1 MRSFLFVPAD
11 SPRKLARALDSAADV
26 LIADLEDSVAP
37 ERKADARREL
47 AAWLGGRECGE
58 RIWVRVNEPDSSD
71 LLEDLAAIGPCRPA
85 GIVLPKIRGPEDLR
99 VVGDYLTMVEA
110 MHDRPRG
117 SIRIIA
123 VCTETPMAVLRM
135 AELAQARLPRL
146 AGLMWGGEDLS
157 SALGA
162 SDPRT
167 DDGRWRP
174 VYEHART
181 QCLLAA
187 HALDVAAIDTVFVN
201 VADVDGCRRSAEQ
214 ARSDGF
220 TGKIAIHPDQ
230 IPAIN
235 AAFTPTTEEICR
247 ARRIVAAFEGSRG
260 TIAFEGRMLDMPHLK
275 AARRL
280 LATVDAR

>member
-11 SPRKLARALDSAADV
+11 SARKLAKATDSAADV
-26 LIADLEDSVAP
+26 LIADLEDSVSPVRKP
-37 ERKADARREL
+37 EARREL
-47 AAWLGGRECGE
+47 AAWLAGRDCGE
-58 RIWVRVNEPDSSD
+58 RIWVRVNEPGSDD
-71 LLEDLAAIGPCRPA
+71 LLADLAAIGPRRPV
-85 GIVLPKIRGPEDLR
+85 GIVLPKIRGPEEIR
-99 VVGDYLTMVEA
+99 VVSDYLTMTEA
-110 MHDRPRG
+110 MHDLPRG
-117 SIRIIA
+117 GIRIIA
-123 VCTETPMAVLRM
+123 VCTETPVAVLRM

-167 DDGRWRP
+167 DRGAWRP

-187 HALDVAAIDTVFVN
+187 HALDVPAIDTVFVDL
-201 VADVDGCRRSAEQ
+201 ADVDGCRRSAEQ

-230 IPAIN
+230 VAIIN
-235 AAFTPTTEEICR
+235 AAFTPAPEEIAR
-247 ARRIVAAFEGSRG
+247 ARRIVAAFEGAG
-260 TIAFEGRMLDMPHLK
+260 GAVAFEGRMLDMPHLK

-280 LATVDAR
+280 LASAGTR